1 MKIAHI
7 EFAMIL
13 LLFCGCGSDV
23 SNNTEITGLEKIG
36 KINVLYVRIA
46 ETMDLSSKSGRTWQ
60 MWLVR
65 GGAFYQIDLERVKM
79 NDVGNKIEISIDEP
93 SIYPVANMKR
103 TKPFASG
110 TAIGITD
117 KTYNEMTRRASTEA
131 NKTVAKAARSK
142 EYMDMAKDQAH
153 EVLKQMLGKEVA
165 LKWQNK
171 P

>member
-7 EFAMIL
+7 AFAMIPL
-13 LLFCGCGSDV
+13 LLCGCGSDV
-23 SNNTEITGLEKIG
+23 RNNTEITGLEKIG
-36 KINVLYVRIA
+36 KINVLYVGVA
-46 ETMDLSSKSGRTWQ
+46 ETMNLSSKSGRTWQ
-60 MWLVR
+60 KWLVR

-79 NDVGNKIEISIDEP
+79 NDVGNRIEVIIDEP
-93 SIYPVANMKR
+93 SVYPVANMKR

-117 KTYNEMTRRASTEA
+117 KIYNEMTHRVSTEA

-142 EYMDMAKDQAH
+142 EYMDMAKDQAYK
-153 EVLKQMLGKEVA
+153 VIKQMLGKEVA
-165 LKWQNK
+165 LKWRNK